1 MIIRRATLDDIYD
14 LARAAGLQT
23 AGRLV
28 AVLDLPVRRGD
39 LAAIR
44 LLYPLIVETIEAE
57 RRRWYPGGD

>member
-1 MIIRRATLDDIYD
+1 
-14 LARAAGLQT
+14 
-23 AGRLV
+23 
-28 AVLDLPVRRGD
+28 VRRGD